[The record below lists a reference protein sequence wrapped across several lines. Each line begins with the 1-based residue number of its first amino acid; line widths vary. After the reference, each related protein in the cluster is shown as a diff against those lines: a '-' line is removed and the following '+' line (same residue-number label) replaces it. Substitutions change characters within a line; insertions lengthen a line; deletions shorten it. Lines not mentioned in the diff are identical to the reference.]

1 MVDQL
6 HEVNLQRADR
16 LSMAHSLEVRVPF
29 LDLDLIEA
37 AMALPVRLKRRAGME
52 KWVLREAVA
61 DLLPAEVVRRPKAQF
76 ADGTGVTDVL
86 RAAARRRVGSREVE
100 ELAARHPRLGITTP
114 EAAWYLGE
122 FLRLHL
128 HLDPERVGRWIG
140 ERPAPSPAS
149 V

>member
-16 LSMAHSLEVRVPF
+16 LSMAHSLEVRVPL

-37 AMALPVRLKRRAGME
+37 AMALPVRLKPRAGME

-61 DLLPAEVVRRPKAQF
+61 DLLPAEVVRRRKAQF

-100 ELAARHPRLGITTP
+100 QLAARRPRLGITTP
-114 EAAWYLGE
+114 EAAWYLRE
-122 FLRLHL
+122 FLRLHP

-140 ERPAPSPAS
+140 ERPAPTPAS